1 MNIETII
8 RIIIE
13 LVLFLIAS
21 YFIFY
26 KFWLKSLGKEIAK
39 LSTVEDLTRIEETV
53 KNDFKENI
61 ESYKSKLNEEI
72 QTKIEPLK
80 AELAKQNI
88 SHQIQYSFLH
98 QERAKVIVELY
109 KKLQELQSAMAD
121 WTKFM
126 HPVIED
132 GDKENEAR
140 GQRANNALF
149 DFKDYFLLNKIFF
162 SEAFCKPIE
171 DLIQVYWEKGWD
183 FGWAKNRIKAGDL
196 PPDYFKEYSKQLTDI
211 SKDLRELIPPRIS
224 DIERLCRELL
234 NVEDEKK

>member
-1 MNIETII
+1 MNLETIVK
-8 RIIIE
+8 IIVE

-26 KFWLKSLGKEIAK
+26 KSWLKSLGKEIAK
-39 LSTVEDLTRIEETV
+39 LSTAEDLTRIEETV
-53 KNDFKENI
+53 KKDFKENI
-61 ESYKSKLNEEI
+61 ESYKSKLSEEI
-72 QTKIEPLK
+72 QIRIEPLK
-80 AELAKQNI
+80 AELVKQNI

-109 KKLQELQSAMAD
+109 KKLQELQSSMTD

-162 SEAFCKPIE
+162 SEAFCNPIE
-171 DLIQVYWEKGWD
+171 DLIQVYWDKGWD
-183 FGWAKNRIKAGDL
+183 FGWAKNRIKDGNL
-196 PPDYFKEYSKQLTDI
+196 PPDYFKEYSTQLTEI
-211 SKDLRELIPPRIS
+211 SKELRELIPPRIS